1 MHKNTCKGTFLSVFL
16 RRKPLSTPVAVP
28 CVAVEKVS
36 DVRTQGPVVVAG
48 SVQVYSVH
56 STQVYTQV
64 IAGLVQLRAPIICAL
79 GEYLRIQMKTHTEEI
94 QNMPI

>member
-1 MHKNTCKGTFLSVFL
+1 MSVFL
-16 RRKPLSTPVAVP
+16 SRKPLSTPVAVP

-56 STQVYTQV
+56 TQVYTQV

>member
-1 MHKNTCKGTFLSVFL
+1 MVVFLS
-16 RRKPLSTPVAVP
+16 RKPLSTPVAVP

-56 STQVYTQV
+56 TGHSRSGPAESAYYM
-64 IAGLVQLRAPIICAL
+64 CAW
-79 GEYLRIQMKTHTEEI
+79 RISADTNENSH
-94 QNMPI
+94 

>member
-1 MHKNTCKGTFLSVFL
+1 MVVFLS
-16 RRKPLSTPVAVP
+16 RKPLSTPVAVP

-56 STQVYTQV
+56 TGHSRCTVYTQV